1 MYAYSNSKRNAKEAI
16 RVLEDESG
24 QRVVERKDICN
35 VLNKQFGSV
44 FIREVDRELPEFE
57 SRTNARLHAENIAS
71 AITREKVTKFLA
83 RLCPNKSIGA
93 DGVHPSVI
101 RYCAEALA
109 PALVHIFK
117 LSIAE
122 GRILQSCAKLWKD
135 WSEKS

>member
-1 MYAYSNSKRNAKEAI
+1 M
-16 RVLEDESG
+16 LD
-24 QRVVERKDICN
+24 
-35 VLNKQFGSV
+35 KQFGSV
-44 FIREVDRELPEFE
+44 FIHEVDRELPEFE

-93 DGVHPSVI
+93 DGVHPSVLC
-101 RYCAEALA
+101 YCAEALA

-122 GRILQSCAKLWKD
+122 GRIPDKWKLAYITGIFRKL
-135 WSEKS
+135 